1 MIRYTKADMK
11 TLHDMSAFGSPAQ
24 VYTAET
30 NFSPEAFKRVLESYG
45 LKKDVELLFD
55 LPLNKVGLLINRGE
69 VSGYLKFRLQV
80 GK

>member
-11 TLHDMSAFGSPAQ
+11 VLHDMSVENSIPKI
-24 VYTAET
+24 YLPDL
-30 NFSPEAFKRVLESYG
+30 NFSPVSLKAHLESYG

-55 LPLNKVGLLINRGE
+55 LPLSKVGLLINRGE

>member
-11 TLHDMSAFGSPAQ
+11 KLHDMSAFGSPAQ
-24 VYTAET
+24 VYTQET
-30 NFSPEAFKRVLESYG
+30 KFSPKLFKQVLESYG
-45 LKKDVELLFD
+45 LKKDIELLFE
-55 LPLNKVGLLINRGE
+55 LPLSKVGLLINRGE